1 MNGSSDRADVLVLI
15 VTYNG
20 AASIGALLDTCLRG
34 CLAHLPVLV
43 LDNASSDATVAQ
55 VERSGV
61 PRLTLQQLPE
71 NIGVAAA
78 YNLGLQH
85 AQALR
90 ADWLWIFDQDSV
102 CSKGLLERLLGRAR
116 SLENQGARVGAL
128 FPCVRSQR
136 FPEHIHF
143 PYDWT
148 GVELRVSERARNAI
162 KNSAKL
168 PVAVN
173 SSISS
178 GTLYKVAAL
187 ADIGGFRAD
196 YFIDFVDHECHLRL
210 GRAGWSLWW
219 DPGGLLF
226 HNLGALQQAANG
238 ALWSEHPPYRYY
250 YMARNM
256 FEGLRRLGGKSA
268 VSQFLR
274 HDVLNHIRLRMRHGS
289 RPYATVWY
297 ILKGL
302 SHAIRGKFGRL

>member
-1 MNGSSDRADVLVLI
+1 MNGNSDRPTVLALI

-20 AASIGALLDTCLRG
+20 AGNIDALLDTCLG
-34 CLAHLPVLV
+34 DCLAHLPILV
-43 LDNASSDATVAQ
+43 IDNASSDATVARL
-55 VERSGV
+55 ERSDV
-61 PRLTLQQLPE
+61 PRLTVRKLPE

-148 GVELRVSERARNAI
+148 GVTLRLSDRARNAT
-162 KNSAKL
+162 ADPADPL
-168 PVAVN
+168 VPVD

-187 ADIGGFRAD
+187 ANIGGFRAD

-210 GRAGWSLWW
+210 GQAGWSLWW
-219 DPGGLLF
+219 DPGALLF
-226 HNLGALQQAANG
+226 HNLGALQQGPNG

-268 VSQFLR
+268 VSRFLR
-274 HDVLNHIRLRMRHGS
+274 HDVLNHIRLIFRHGT
-289 RPYATVWY
+289 RPYTAVWY

-302 SHAIRGKFGRL
+302 THGLRGKFGRL